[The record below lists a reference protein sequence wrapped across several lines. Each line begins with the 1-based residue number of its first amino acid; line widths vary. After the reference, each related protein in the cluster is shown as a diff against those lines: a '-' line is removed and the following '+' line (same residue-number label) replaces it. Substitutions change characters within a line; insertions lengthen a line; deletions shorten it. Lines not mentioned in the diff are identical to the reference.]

1 MPTNTLNSFIFF
13 AKWRGCCPF
22 FEFLLYKHSRDPI
35 FGLTLPGTLFE
46 FAYRKP
52 QWEPL
57 FALPPK

>member
-1 MPTNTLNSFIFF
+1 MFF

-35 FGLTLPGTLFE
+35 VGLTLAGMLFE

>member
-1 MPTNTLNSFIFF
+1 M
-13 AKWRGCCPF
+13 
-22 FEFLLYKHSRDPI
+22 

-52 QWEPL
+52 QWAPL